1 VVRKLTAQDLDSA
14 KLLSDAA
21 NWNQTAAD
29 WARVLLLEPQGCFCV
44 EADNRIVAT
53 ATAVCHGRDLAWIG
67 MVLTHPE
74 SRRKGYARLV
84 MEAALS
90 WLDSTGVAASRL
102 DATDMGQPLYEAL
115 GYRVECDVERWRGE
129 GRGTSP
135 LPQQQPDF
143 DLDRTATG
151 TDRTPMLQALAPIG
165 CLRVANGYVMLRPGR
180 VAAYLGPCLAESPE
194 AAELLIQRAL
204 AAASGPVYW
213 DVLPGNTASASLAQ
227 RFGFSPFRHLKRMVR
242 GQAPPEQR
250 SLIYALS
257 GFETG

>member
-1 VVRKLTAQDLDSA
+1 MVRRLTAQDLAAA
-14 KLLSDAA
+14 KALSDAA

-29 WARVLLLEPQGCFCV
+29 WARILQLEPDGCFCV
-44 EADNRIVAT
+44 EEEDRIVAT
-53 ATAVCHGRDLAWIG
+53 TTAVCYEKDLAWIG

-74 SRRKGYARLV
+74 ARRKGFARQA

-129 GRGTSP
+129 GRGSSP
-135 LPQQQPDF
+135 LPQDQPDF
-143 DLDRTATG
+143 DLDLRATG
-151 TDRTPMLQALAPIG
+151 TDRTRILEALAPIG
-165 CLRVANGYVMLRPGR
+165 CFRAPRGHVMLRPGR
-180 VAAYLGPCLAESPE
+180 VASYLGPCHAETPE
-194 AAELLIQRAL
+194 DAAPLIDLAL

-213 DVLPGNTASASLAQ
+213 DLLPDNAAAADLA
-227 RFGFSPFRHLKRMVR
+227 RKLGFSPFRHLKRMAR

-250 SLIYALS
+250 SLIYGLS